1 LRGRG
6 PLPGLRPPLRCGD
19 PQRFRASFAD
29 HPANS
34 FRFDPFR
41 FSLIR
46 RDLIRHPGAASM
58 SNDPKAD
65 PVKAPTTAGTTTPS
79 GIKGVRIFTYPKII
93 FIMPTLLAA
102 LVCGTGML
110 LTNDKTWDPRY
121 PSPEVVGASTTA
133 TTPATAPGV
142 VVTKKEAGKTT
153 SVTPAVDTTK
163 KTTTTT
169 TTATTAPAAKVR
181 RFTSSQNV
189 FGVIFLTVFAL
200 NLLIMSI
207 DFPRF
212 TVLALILF
220 FAALVFFLLWLN
232 MYFELLPPLVYLLE
246 RLFTVANSGF
256 YFMIAFVIIVNLAIV
271 WVTRYLDFWQVLP
284 NEILHNHG
292 PFSDLE
298 RYPTMQLKFDKEIP
312 DILEYALLRSG
323 RLILHIP
330 SQQRAIVL
338 DNVLWIDQKEEALK
352 KVLSRMEVRVTTDQE
367 VNS

>member
-1 LRGRG
+1 ML
-6 PLPGLRPPLRCGD
+6 
-19 PQRFRASFAD
+19 
-29 HPANS
+29 
-34 FRFDPFR
+34 
-41 FSLIR
+41 
-46 RDLIRHPGAASM
+46 
-58 SNDPKAD
+58 NDPKAE
-65 PVKAPTTAGTTTPS
+65 PVTVPPTTANSPVP

-93 FIMPTLLAA
+93 FFLPTLLAS

-110 LTNDKTWDPRY
+110 LTQDKSWDPRY
-121 PSPEVVGASTTA
+121 PAPNERAAVA
-133 TTPATAPGV
+133 TTTTTVKPGAAPTV
-142 VVTKKEAGKTT
+142 EVTKDAAGKATT
-153 SVTPAVDTTK
+153 VTPAVESTK
-163 KTTTTT
+163 VT
-169 TTATTAPAAKVR
+169 TTAATDPTKPDPTIR

-246 RLFTVANSGF
+246 RVFTVANSGF
-256 YFMIAFVIIVNLAIV
+256 YFMLALVITVNLGIV
-271 WVTRYLDFWQVLP
+271 WITRYLDYWVVLP
-284 NEILHNHG
+284 NELLHNHG

-323 RLILHIP
+323 RLILHVP
-330 SQQRAIVL
+330 GQAKAIVL

-352 KVLSRMEVRVTTDQE
+352 RILSRMEVRVTTDQE
-367 VNS
+367 VNQ